1 MFYSVINFIINNQA
15 HPRQD
20 RADPQN
26 IVFVIDYNRYIFI
39 YINNIK
45 FTIACDLNC
54 SISSPNE
61 SLYFLLS

>member
-26 IVFVIDYNRYIFI
+26 IVFIIDFNRYNRFYIILYDSYI
-39 YINNIK
+39 YK
-45 FTIACDLNC
+45 LR
-54 SISSPNE
+54 
-61 SLYFLLS
+61 